1 MRKYLVLPVLGVA
14 LLLGTLGTSAFA
26 GSSTYYPGHNSQGKT
41 LFFSVNQTSSGPE
54 FNPFFTN
61 MVATCP
67 ATHSRFTI
75 NFSFIGFEIPIK
87 NGKFSFSLNDIS
99 DRFSWSGAVTS
110 KKASGTQS
118 YQLAGFDR
126 QGGLQDCATGPV
138 TWTANGISGAP
149 SKAATP
155 DGTYHVTITKESNGS
170 VHYSVTH

>member
-1 MRKYLVLPVLGVA
+1 
-14 LLLGTLGTSAFA
+14 
-26 GSSTYYPGHNSQGKT
+26 
-41 LFFSVNQTSSGPE
+41 
-54 FNPFFTN
+54 
-61 MVATCP
+61 
-67 ATHSRFTI
+67 
-75 NFSFIGFEIPIK
+75 
-87 NGKFSFSLNDIS
+87 
-99 DRFSWSGAVTS
+99 VTA

-149 SKAATP
+149 SKTTAP